1 MKQGKL
7 MLAMLTLATSMYVNA
22 DTTQSVPFFLAS
34 GQRKDAA
41 TATFSASTARVASK
55 AQKARAVKS
64 KVVAQ
69 PKAAVVQA
77 QPAVAKAPRR
87 ATTIRPWLQA
97 IKQKVQSAVQQ

>member
-7 MLAMLTLATSMYVNA
+7 MLAMLTLAAGMYVNA

-34 GQRKDAA
+34 GQRKDAT

-64 KVVAQ
+64 KVAAQ
-69 PKAAVVQA
+69 PKAV
-77 QPAVAKAPRR
+77 VAKVAPAAARAPRR
-87 ATTIRPWLQA
+87 NAATRSWLQA
-97 IKQKVQSAVQQ
+97 IKQKVQPAVQQ

>member
-7 MLAMLTLATSMYVNA
+7 MLAMLMLAPGMYVNA

-64 KVVAQ
+64 KVAVQ
-69 PKAAVVQA
+69 PKAAVA
-77 QPAVAKAPRR
+77 QVKPVVVNAPRK
-87 ATTIRPWLQA
+87 ATATRPWLQA
-97 IKQKVQSAVQQ
+97 IKQKVQPAA